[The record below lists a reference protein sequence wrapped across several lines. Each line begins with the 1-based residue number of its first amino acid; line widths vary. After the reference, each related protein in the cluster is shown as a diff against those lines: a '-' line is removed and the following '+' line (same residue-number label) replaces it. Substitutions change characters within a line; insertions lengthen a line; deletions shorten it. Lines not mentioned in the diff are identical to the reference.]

1 MNNFDILEIFL
12 YVFPILQI
20 IIVHLFFRSY
30 LMYRNKFK
38 FSVTDTVLPILLVGI
53 HILSGRWL
61 AFSLLPHYLFGI
73 FLIGLGITLYFEKS
87 PKQFMA
93 GKVFSFIM
101 KMGFVLGFALYYVIV
116 IARILQLIRG

>member
-61 AFSLLPHYLFGI
+61 AFSLLPHYLFGV

-93 GKVFSFIM
+93 GKVFSIIM
-101 KMGFVLGFALYYVIV
+101 KMGFVIGFALYYVIV

>member
-1 MNNFDILEIFL
+1 MDNFDILEIFL

-20 IIVHLFFRSY
+20 TIVHLFFRSY

-38 FSVTDTVLPILLVGI
+38 FSVKDTVLPILLVGI

-93 GKVFSFIM
+93 GKVFSIIV
-101 KMGFVLGFALYYVIV
+101 KMGFVIGFALYYVIV

>member
-12 YVFPILQI
+12 YVFPISQI

-93 GKVFSFIM
+93 GKVFSIIM
-101 KMGFVLGFALYYVIV
+101 KMGFVIGFALYYVIV
-116 IARILQLIRG
+116 FARILQLIRG

>member
-38 FSVTDTVLPILLVGI
+38 FSVTDTALPIVLVGI

-93 GKVFSFIM
+93 GKVFSIIM
-101 KMGFVLGFALYYVIV
+101 KMGFVIGFALYYVIV

>member
-1 MNNFDILEIFL
+1 MDNFDILEIFL

-93 GKVFSFIM
+93 GKVFSIIV
-101 KMGFVLGFALYYVIV
+101 KMGFVIGFALYYVIV

>member
-93 GKVFSFIM
+93 GKVFSIIV
-101 KMGFVLGFALYYVIV
+101 KMGFVIGFALYYVIV

>member
-20 IIVHLFFRSY
+20 ILVHLFFRSY

-73 FLIGLGITLYFEKS
+73 FLIGLGVTLYF
-87 PKQFMA
+87 
-93 GKVFSFIM
+93 
-101 KMGFVLGFALYYVIV
+101 
-116 IARILQLIRG
+116 

>member
-1 MNNFDILEIFL
+1 MDNFDILEIFL

-20 IIVHLFFRSY
+20 TIVHLFFRSY

-93 GKVFSFIM
+93 GKVFSIIM
-101 KMGFVLGFALYYVIV
+101 KMGFVIGFALYYVIV
-116 IARILQLIRG
+116 IARIQQLIRG

>member
-1 MNNFDILEIFL
+1 MLVL
-12 YVFPILQI
+12 QKHLCLGFPVLQI
-20 IIVHLFFRSY
+20 VIVHLFFRSY
-30 LMYRNKFK
+30 LMYQNKFK

-93 GKVFSFIM
+93 GKVFSIIM
-101 KMGFVLGFALYYVIV
+101 KMGFVIGFALYYVIV

>member
-1 MNNFDILEIFL
+1 MDNFDILEIFL

-20 IIVHLFFRSY
+20 TIVHLFFRSY

-93 GKVFSFIM
+93 GKVFSIIM

>member
-38 FSVTDTVLPILLVGI
+38 ISVTDTVLPILLVGI

-93 GKVFSFIM
+93 GKVFSIIM
-101 KMGFVLGFALYYVIV
+101 KMGFVIGFALYYVIV

>member
-1 MNNFDILEIFL
+1 MYNFDILEIFL

-93 GKVFSFIM
+93 GKVFSIIM
-101 KMGFVLGFALYYVIV
+101 KMGFVIGFALYYVIV

>member
-93 GKVFSFIM
+93 GKVFSIIM

>member
-20 IIVHLFFRSY
+20 IMVHLFFRSY

-93 GKVFSFIM
+93 GKVFSIIM
-101 KMGFVLGFALYYVIV
+101 KMGFVIGFALYYVIV

>member
-61 AFSLLPHYLFGI
+61 GFSLLPHYLFGI

-93 GKVFSFIM
+93 GKVFSIIV
-101 KMGFVLGFALYYVIV
+101 KMGFVIGFALYYVIV

>member
-1 MNNFDILEIFL
+1 MDNFDILEIFL

-20 IIVHLFFRSY
+20 TIVHLFFRSY

-93 GKVFSFIM
+93 GKVFSIIM
-101 KMGFVLGFALYYVIV
+101 KMGFVIGFALYYVIV

>member
-93 GKVFSFIM
+93 GKVFSIIM
-101 KMGFVLGFALYYVIV
+101 KKGFVIGFALYYVIV

>member
-93 GKVFSFIM
+93 GKVFSIIM
-101 KMGFVLGFALYYVIV
+101 KMGFVIGFALYYVIV
-116 IARILQLIRG
+116 IARILQLIRS

>member
-93 GKVFSFIM
+93 GKVFSIIM
-101 KMGFVLGFALYYVIV
+101 KMGFVIGFALYYVIV
-116 IARILQLIRG
+116 SARILQLIRG

>member
-20 IIVHLFFRSY
+20 TIVHLFFRSY

-93 GKVFSFIM
+93 GKVFSIIV
-101 KMGFVLGFALYYVIV
+101 KMGFVIGFALYYVIV

>member
-1 MNNFDILEIFL
+1 MDNFDILEIFL

-93 GKVFSFIM
+93 GKVFSIIM
-101 KMGFVLGFALYYVIV
+101 KMGFVIGFALYYVIV

>member
-1 MNNFDILEIFL
+1 MNNFDIIEIFL

-93 GKVFSFIM
+93 GKVFSIIM
-101 KMGFVLGFALYYVIV
+101 KMGFVIGFALYYVIV

>member
-1 MNNFDILEIFL
+1 M
-12 YVFPILQI
+12 
-20 IIVHLFFRSY
+20 
-30 LMYRNKFK
+30 
-38 FSVTDTVLPILLVGI
+38 LPILLVGI

-93 GKVFSFIM
+93 GKVFSIIM
-101 KMGFVLGFALYYVIV
+101 KMGFIIGFALYYVIV

>member
-30 LMYRNKFK
+30 VMYRNKFK

-93 GKVFSFIM
+93 GKVFSIIM
-101 KMGFVLGFALYYVIV
+101 KMGFVIGFALYYVIV

>member
-61 AFSLLPHYLFGI
+61 VFSLLPHYLFGI

-93 GKVFSFIM
+93 GKVFSIIM
-101 KMGFVLGFALYYVIV
+101 KMGFVIGFALYYVIV

>member
-12 YVFPILQI
+12 YVFAILQI

-93 GKVFSFIM
+93 GKVFSIIM
-101 KMGFVLGFALYYVIV
+101 KMGFVIGFALYYVIV

>member
-1 MNNFDILEIFL
+1 MNNFDILEIFF

-93 GKVFSFIM
+93 GKVFSIIM
-101 KMGFVLGFALYYVIV
+101 KMGFVIGFALYYVIV

>member
-93 GKVFSFIM
+93 GKVFSIIM
-101 KMGFVLGFALYYVIV
+101 KMGFIIGFALYYVIV

>member
-1 MNNFDILEIFL
+1 MDNFDILEIFL

-20 IIVHLFFRSY
+20 TIVHLFFRSY

-93 GKVFSFIM
+93 GKVFSIIV
-101 KMGFVLGFALYYVIV
+101 KMGFVIGFALYYVIV

>member
-20 IIVHLFFRSY
+20 IIVQLFFRSY

-93 GKVFSFIM
+93 GKVFSIIV
-101 KMGFVLGFALYYVIV
+101 KMGFVIGFALYYVIV

>member
-38 FSVTDTVLPILLVGI
+38 FSVTDTVLPILLGGI
-53 HILSGRWL
+53 QILSGRWL

-93 GKVFSFIM
+93 GKVFSIIV
-101 KMGFVLGFALYYVIV
+101 KMGFVIGFALYYVIV

>member
-20 IIVHLFFRSY
+20 TIVHLFFRSY

-93 GKVFSFIM
+93 GKVFSIIM
-101 KMGFVLGFALYYVIV
+101 KMGFVIGFALYYVIV

>member
-93 GKVFSFIM
+93 GKVFSIIM
-101 KMGFVLGFALYYVIV
+101 KMGFVIGFALYYVIV

>member
-1 MNNFDILEIFL
+1 MDNFDILEIFL

-20 IIVHLFFRSY
+20 ILVHLFFRSY
-30 LMYRNKFK
+30 LTYRNKFK

-93 GKVFSFIM
+93 GKVFSIIM
-101 KMGFVLGFALYYVIV
+101 KMGFVIGFALYYVIV

>member
-30 LMYRNKFK
+30 LIYRNKFK

-93 GKVFSFIM
+93 GKVFSIIM
-101 KMGFVLGFALYYVIV
+101 KMGFVIGFALYYVIV

>member
-1 MNNFDILEIFL
+1 MDNFDILEIFL

-20 IIVHLFFRSY
+20 TIVHLFFRSY
-30 LMYRNKFK
+30 LMYQNKFK

-93 GKVFSFIM
+93 GKVFSIIM
-101 KMGFVLGFALYYVIV
+101 KMGFVIGFALYYVIV